1 MHLAD
6 YQNMAILFERI
17 EESNIFW
24 LGCQLITRSWQLSVW
39 RILSVWLEWIGKY
52 PWLSRKLRRVW
63 AFTIQHSYNLYLCK
77 FCFRTCSHA
86 CSVVFDLFFP
96 CLFFLQTMHMAYTC
110 NTWLIY
116 DRPHQCMFSS
126 NNKSCIVCPKI
137 FMPHLLFMWCCK
149 GIIWWLHVY
158 SLQTDSS

>member
-1 MHLAD
+1 
-6 YQNMAILFERI
+6 MAILFERI
-17 EESNIFW
+17 EESNMFW
-24 LGCQLITRSWQLSVW
+24 LGCQLIMRSWQLSVW

-96 CLFFLQTMHMAYTC
+96 CLFFLQTMQWHIHVMHGWYMIGHINACFRATTNLVLSVPRCLWRTYL
-110 NTWLIY
+110 LI
-116 DRPHQCMFSS
+116 
-126 NNKSCIVCPKI
+126 
-137 FMPHLLFMWCCK
+137 MWCCK
-149 GIIWWLHVY
+149 GIIITHVY
-158 SLQTDSS
+158 SLQTDPLVYLIECL

>member
-1 MHLAD
+1 
-6 YQNMAILFERI
+6 MAILFERI
-17 EESNIFW
+17 EESNMFG

-63 AFTIQHSYNLYLCK
+63 TFTIQHSYNLYLCK

-96 CLFFLQTMHMAYTC
+96 CLFFLQTMQWHTSIHVIHGWYMIGHINACFRATANLVLSGPRYLCRTFY
-110 NTWLIY
+110 LS
-116 DRPHQCMFSS
+116 DVA
-126 NNKSCIVCPKI
+126 KV
-137 FMPHLLFMWCCK
+137 L
-149 GIIWWLHVY
+149 LHVY
-158 SLQTDSS
+158 NLQTDPS